1 MATDSCRQALRTAIG
16 APGAIPRIPRPV
28 SPCVRS
34 RITPEALATTIALVR
49 RPHRVD
55 RGKPRA
61 GRTRRRELRGS
72 AGTGSGAQQ
81 SGLVGHGCQPRVA
94 TGQLRGFFDYAT
106 GQVVRIASVTDGTSN
121 TLIVGEVLPWQTADS
136 NFWTFNGCT
145 AGTTVPLNWQ
155 TNKMICSDAAG
166 PAFGS
171 ADWQCRFS
179 YASKGFKSAHPG
191 GANFCLAD
199 GSVRFLKASISL
211 ATYCA
216 LGSRAGT
223 EVVSSDA
230 Y

>member
-1 MATDSCRQALRTAIG
+1 MSDPSSSSPSGRVAVLAESFLDRYRKG
-16 APGAIPRIPRPV
+16 ERP
-28 SPCVRS
+28 
-34 RITPEALATTIALVR
+34 ALAEYTDRYPELADEIRLVF
-49 RPHRVD
+49 PAMVD
-55 RGKPRA
+55 
-61 GRTRRRELRGS
+61 L
-72 AGTGSGAQQ
+72 
-81 SGLVGHGCQPRVA
+81 
-94 TGQLRGFFDYAT
+94 
-106 GQVVRIASVTDGTSN
+106 
-121 TLIVGEVLPWQTADS
+121 VGEVLPWQTADS

-155 TNKMICSDAAG
+155 TPKTICSDAAG
-166 PAFGS
+166 AAFGS

-216 LGSRAGT
+216 LGSRAGS